1 MPLDY
6 RGGLQCKAI
15 ISTGLTTM
23 HCSRHCS
30 AKKRLVLLY
39 SVAMWHFGY
48 SYLQRLCVCMFS
60 LSALEW
66 HGILLA
72 CWSVVNSNVNGLAGS
87 LFSEEGRKEF
97 GDYEEERLA
106 YESGFEAAAVPSSQ
120 RKS

>member
-1 MPLDY
+1 MHLDY

-15 ISTGLTTM
+15 ISADLTTM
-23 HCSRHCS
+23 HCSLNCS
-30 AKKRLVLLY
+30 AKKRLVLLS

-48 SYLQRLCVCMFS
+48 SHLQCLCVCVFF

-87 LFSEEGRKEF
+87 LFSEDWEERKEF
-97 GDYEEERLA
+97 GDYEEER
-106 YESGFEAAAVPSSQ
+106 
-120 RKS
+120 